1 MPNVDQFISV
11 TDAKN
16 RFLDIIRTLKQRQE
30 VVAITRDGV
39 PAAVLLSVEQ
49 FEGLLDTIEILGD
62 PKTLQ
67 SVRRSLKQ
75 AKRGRWVSDAALF
88 GRARA

>member
-1 MPNVDQFISV
+1 MPDVDQFISV

-39 PAAVLLSVEQ
+39 PAAVLLSMEQ

-75 AKRGRWVSDAALF
+75 AKQGRWVSDAALF